1 MAKKE
6 TLGAY
11 LNRNIEE
18 KGSTLKKERKRGEKY
33 KSIASAKK
41 AGALYYT
48 NKAGKIMAAVYAEDL
63 KVRPAASELMNSGIK
78 VTKLPPNLPPKTKR
92 ETPARRPKTNR
103 MDNPPPEL
111 KRTAKTSNK
120 KGLKPQPPVNLKDDM
135 KEEVQANKGGM
146 MKKKKTG
153 YAAGGMPMVMK
164 GGVKV
169 PAFAADGKGKM
180 NMGGMAVAKKKPAA
194 KKMMAGGMATKK
206 KPAAK
211 KMMAGG
217 MTKKS
222 GYMYGGMAKKKMK
235 K

>member
-11 LNRNIEE
+11 LNRNIKEL
-18 KGSTLKKERKRGEKY
+18 GSTLSKEKAKGKKY
-33 KSIASAKK
+33 KSIAAAKK

-48 NKAGKIMAAVYAEDL
+48 NKAGKIMAAVYGEDL
-63 KVRPAASELMNSGIK
+63 KDRGSLD
-78 VTKLPPNLPPKTKR
+78 KTLKGVIIS
-92 ETPARRPKTNR
+92 PRPKLR
-103 MDNPPPEL
+103 P
-111 KRTAKTSNK
+111 
-120 KGLKPQPPVNLKDDM
+120 KGLDKKKPSRAATEKTDQQKRNEARMANEPGKGSDEPITRK
-135 KEEVQANKGGM
+135 NKGGPVT
-146 MKKKKTG
+146 KKPKG
-153 YAAGGMPMVMK
+153 AYAAGGMPMVMK
-164 GGVKV
+164 GGKKV

-180 NMGGMAVAKKKPAA
+180 NKGGMAVA
-194 KKMMAGGMATKK
+194 KK

-222 GYMYGGMAKKKMK
+222 GYMYGGMAKKKAK